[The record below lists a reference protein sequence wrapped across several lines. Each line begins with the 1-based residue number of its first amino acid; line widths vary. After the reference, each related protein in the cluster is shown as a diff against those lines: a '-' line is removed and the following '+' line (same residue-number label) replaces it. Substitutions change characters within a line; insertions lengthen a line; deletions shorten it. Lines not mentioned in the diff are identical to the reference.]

1 MTTSDA
7 NSLSMMNQTRGTGC
21 AVIAGG
27 TRGIGLGAAQA
38 LGKAGHALVING
50 RDPESLA
57 GAMRNLESEGFLVAA
72 VPGDAADRATGEL
85 LAEAAARMGGA
96 SVLVTCAGG
105 SMPGRTWA
113 SLTSEDLTDSHRR
126 NLETVLVPIQAIAP
140 AMVSRGYG
148 RIVTVSSL
156 AGRRHGRFGG
166 PDYSAHKAAVVGMTR
181 AIAAE
186 MAPTG
191 VTVNCVAPGLIDTE
205 RARHRI
211 AGMRPEQVEAIIR
224 GTPIQRMGTVTEV
237 AAAIAFLAS
246 PEAGF
251 ITGHTLDVNG
261 GVFMD

>member
-1 MTTSDA
+1 
-7 NSLSMMNQTRGTGC
+7 
-21 AVIAGG
+21 
-27 TRGIGLGAAQA
+27 
-38 LGKAGHALVING
+38 
-50 RDPESLA
+50 
-57 GAMRNLESEGFLVAA
+57 
-72 VPGDAADRATGEL
+72 
-85 LAEAAARMGGA
+85 
-96 SVLVTCAGG
+96 
-105 SMPGRTWA
+105 MPGRTWN

-140 AMVSRGYG
+140 GMVSAGYG
-148 RIVTVSSL
+148 RVVTVSSL

-186 MAPTG
+186 MAPLG

-205 RARHRI
+205 RARSRI
-211 AGMRPEQVEAIIR
+211 AGMRPEQVDAIIR

>member
-1 MTTSDA
+1 
-7 NSLSMMNQTRGTGC
+7 MNQPTRTGC
-21 AVIAGG
+21 AVISGG
-27 TRGIGLGAAQA
+27 SRGIGFGAAQA
-38 LGKAGHALVING
+38 LGRAGHALVING
-50 RDPESLA
+50 RDSESLA
-57 GAMRNLESEGFLVAA
+57 AAVRNLEAEGFRVSA
-72 VPGDAADRATGEL
+72 VLGDAAERSTGVL
-85 LAEAAARMGGA
+85 LAEAAERMGGA

-105 SMPGRTWA
+105 SMPGRTWN

-140 AMVSRGYG
+140 GMVAAGYG
-148 RIVTVSSL
+148 RVVTVSSL

-186 MAPTG
+186 MAPLG

-205 RARHRI
+205 RARSRI
-211 AGMRPEQVEAIIR
+211 AGMRPEQVDAIIR